1 MIKALLE
8 PKEMISK
15 LELEGRTFEVL
26 QYIEEEKTM
35 PWNAV
40 YEEFCVRNNVP
51 VGNEV
56 VPVIE
61 QYEKDVTSKR

>member
-1 MIKALLE
+1 
-8 PKEMISK
+8 
-15 LELEGRTFEVL
+15 
-26 QYIEEEKTM
+26 M

-56 VPVIE
+56 VHVIE